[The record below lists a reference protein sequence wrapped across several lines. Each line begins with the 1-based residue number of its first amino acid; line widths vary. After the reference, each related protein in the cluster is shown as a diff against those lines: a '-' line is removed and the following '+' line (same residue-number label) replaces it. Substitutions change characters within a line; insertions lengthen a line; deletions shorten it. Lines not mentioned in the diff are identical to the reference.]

1 MRLLIVDNYD
11 SFTYNLFHYV
21 NQFVDDVIVVKN
33 DHVDLSQIRQFDK
46 IILSPGPGLP
56 SEHEN
61 LFKIIEYSLT
71 KSVLGVCLGHQAIA
85 EYFGARL
92 LNLDKVNHGISTE
105 ISIVESDNMFN
116 SIPKKINVGLYH
128 SWIVDKEKL
137 PRDLIITSVN
147 EKGNIYSLKHSKLD
161 IRGVQFH
168 PESIMTENGL
178 KMIENW
184 IKLN

>member
-33 DHVDLSQIRQFDK
+33 DLVDLSQIRKFDK

-92 LNLDKVNHGISTE
+92 LNLDNVNH
-105 ISIVESDNMFN
+105 DY
-116 SIPKKINVGLYH
+116 L
-128 SWIVDKEKL
+128 KL
-137 PRDLIITSVN
+137 C
-147 EKGNIYSLKHSKLD
+147 E
-161 IRGVQFH
+161 
-168 PESIMTENGL
+168 
-178 KMIENW
+178 
-184 IKLN
+184 LNF

>member
-92 LNLDKVNHGISTE
+92 LNLENVNHGISTE

-128 SWIVDKEKL
+128 SWIVNKEKL

>member
-92 LNLDKVNHGISTE
+92 LNLDNVNHGISTE

-128 SWIVDKEKL
+128 SWFVDKEKL

-147 EKGNIYSLKHSKLD
+147 EKGYIYSLKHSKLD

>member
-128 SWIVDKEKL
+128 SWFVDKEKL
-137 PRDLIITSVN
+137 PIDLIITSVN

>member
-56 SEHEN
+56 CEHEN

-92 LNLDKVNHGISTE
+92 LNLDNVNHGISTE

-128 SWIVDKEKL
+128 SWFVDKEKL

-147 EKGNIYSLKHSKLD
+147 EKGYIYSLKHSKLD

>member
-92 LNLDKVNHGISTE
+92 LNLDNVNHGISTE
-105 ISIVESDNMFN
+105 ISIVEPDNMFN

-128 SWIVDKEKL
+128 SWIVNKEKL

>member
-128 SWIVDKEKL
+128 SWLVDKEKL

>member
-1 MRLLIVDNYD
+1 MN
-11 SFTYNLFHYV
+11 SFSF
-21 NQFVDDVIVVKN
+21 
-33 DHVDLSQIRQFDK
+33 
-46 IILSPGPGLP
+46 IILANDNLISLENYNYTQLIGPSLIYFDDKTIFCEEGFIY
-56 SEHEN
+56 EN
-61 LFKIIEYSLT
+61 S
-71 KSVLGVCLGHQAIA
+71 VCLGHQAIA

-128 SWIVDKEKL
+128 SWFVDKEKL
-137 PRDLIITSVN
+137 PRDLVITSVN

>member
-33 DHVDLSQIRQFDK
+33 DQVDLSQIRQFDK

-92 LNLDKVNHGISTE
+92 LNLENVNHGISTE

-116 SIPKKINVGLYH
+116 SIPQKINVGLYH
-128 SWIVDKEKL
+128 SWFVDKEKL
-137 PRDLIITSVN
+137 PSDLIITSVN